1 MVDMKRGSVGLWFSF
16 ALAIFLL
23 SLWIGSMLGSSAAK
37 YWYGNR
43 QPGEGRLLGPERN
56 RVESELADL
65 SAVQT
70 LQLFARIAPNEVEPQ
85 DKLLSDEIKGLEQIK
100 RRSNVQEVRSLVDF
114 DLGLAYVD
122 AAMQNGQ
129 DDHKEL
135 AKTYMQSA
143 QVLFESLGWR
153 DYSEGML
160 KIIAS
165 QELSR
170 WRHPQ
175 TKARGK

>member
-100 RRSNVQEVRSLVDF
+100 RRSNVQEVRSLVDSIS
-114 DLGLAYVD
+114 DLPTWTL
-122 AAMQNGQ
+122 QC
-129 DDHKEL
+129 
-135 AKTYMQSA
+135 KTDKMITKSWRRLICSRRRFYS
-143 QVLFESLGWR
+143 SLWAGGTTQR
-153 DYSEGML
+153 ECL
-160 KIIAS
+160 K
-165 QELSR
+165 
-170 WRHPQ
+170 
-175 TKARGK
+175 